1 MFQLFYFLDY
11 LLSLLLKGML
21 WEAFQSYQGKA
32 AEECLGDYKVG
43 VTPIVVSIPKPKT
56 DTILS

>member
-1 MFQLFYFLDY
+1 
-11 LLSLLLKGML
+11 ML

-43 VTPIVVSIPKPKT
+43 VTPIVVSKTKPQM
-56 DTILS
+56 DTIF